1 MAPLVMTYVYRAVPE
16 CCKGNATGLE
26 HLSCHSQWLIGEA
39 CLSSEYRSCEEC
51 DLCPVQHIE
60 MFIDWFSAVMWG
72 AIKMSNAPIDG
83 TSEFSFPRESV
94 YQEMCCAG
102 IFSINRC

>member
-1 MAPLVMTYVYRAVPE
+1 MAPLVMTYVHRAVPG
-16 CCKGNATGLE
+16 CCKGNATSLE
-26 HLSCHSQWLIGEA
+26 HLSCHNQWLIGEA